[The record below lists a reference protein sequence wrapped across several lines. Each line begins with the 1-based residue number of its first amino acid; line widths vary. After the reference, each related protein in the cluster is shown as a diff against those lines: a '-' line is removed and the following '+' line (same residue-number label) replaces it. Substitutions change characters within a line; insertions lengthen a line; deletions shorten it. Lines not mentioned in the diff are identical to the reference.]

1 MGSEEE
7 SADAVTE
14 ESAAG
19 DDQTKSASP
28 ESEGEAAADYL
39 EGLLDIIDADGD
51 IDIDMEGERIRVSV
65 IEVNE
70 GDLAPLVGERG
81 AAESRRGCRRR
92 GAADRGA
99 GIHGPHECF

>member
-51 IDIDMEGERIRVSV
+51 IDIDMDIRPS
-65 IEVNE
+65 ENE
-70 GDLAPLVGERG
+70 TQNVGIKGSFEPFC
-81 AAESRRGCRRR
+81 SPSPC
-92 GAADRGA
+92 
-99 GIHGPHECF
+99 P